1 MRDIRTDGYVDA
13 VLGARGLHQHHHA
26 LSALDLYATGGL
38 YGRVIDLP
46 ADKATERGIVAS
58 DETQAELGRLH
69 VMDLLADALRWAR
82 LSGGGCLI
90 PISDDGLL
98 NEPLDINRVRRIEE
112 FRAFSITE
120 VKPTS
125 IRYSDP
131 MVSNF
136 GQPEFYEI
144 AVQGGRFIVHESR
157 IVPVPGDPIPRERR
171 LSGIPWEGRPVATRA
186 FIAVQHYY
194 NALELAVSI
203 MRRKQQAIYKMA
215 GLVEAISDGMEAQ
228 VQQRINLVDST
239 RGILNTVAVDAE
251 DDYRI
256 EDMNLSGIQDI
267 CQEFQV
273 ALSADTGI
281 PVTMLFG
288 RSPAG
293 LNSTGDADFR
303 TFYEAIQGDQVTKL
317 SDPMVRILE
326 LIYAQSGIT
335 APEDWQHIEWQ
346 PLEAPNE
353 IEEGDVRLKRA
364 QAASL
369 ESQAMDTAMMSGWLS
384 EVEARDYAVAQNL
397 YGVGDGE

>member
-1 MRDIRTDGYVDA
+1 MRAIRTDGYVDA
-13 VLGARGLHQHHHA
+13 VLGPRGLDAQHHK
-26 LSALDLYATGGL
+26 LPTLDLYASGGL

-46 ADKATERGIVAS
+46 ADKATERGIVAD
-58 DETQAELGRLH
+58 DETQGELGRLH

-112 FRAFSITE
+112 LRAFSITE
-120 VKPTS
+120 VSPTP

-131 MVSNF
+131 LASNF
-136 GQPEFYEI
+136 GKPEFYEI
-144 AVQGGRFIVHESR
+144 TVPGARFTVHESR
-157 IVPVPGDPIPRERR
+157 IIPVPGDPLPRQMQRR
-171 LSGIPWEGRPVATRA
+171 GIPWEGRPVAVRA
-186 FIAVQHYY
+186 FVAVEHYY
-194 NALELAVSI
+194 NSLELAVSI
-203 MRRKQQAIYKMA
+203 LRRKQQAIYRMA
-215 GLVEAISDGMEAQ
+215 GLVEAISDNMEAQ
-228 VQQRINLVDST
+228 IQQRINLVDST

-303 TFYEAIQGDQVTKL
+303 TFYEAVAGDQVTKL

-326 LIYAQSGIT
+326 LIYAQTGVT
-335 APEDWQHIEWQ
+335 APDDWQDIEWA

-353 IEEGDVRLKRA
+353 VEEADVRLKNA